1 MTLIPLFLTFFQIG
15 LFTIGGGL
23 ASLPLLKEAVVDGGL
38 LALTDFIDMVAI
50 SQSTP
55 GPIGINMATFV
66 GYRLA
71 GIPGGIVA
79 TVGITAPSLVIIM
92 LIARW
97 MRSYAN
103 HPVLQRVL
111 RGIRACA
118 LGLIASAAW
127 FILHEAVFAAAPGVA
142 GGRWAQADIRALA
155 LFVVLAAAYRLK
167 PAWPVLYIVAGGVL
181 GALFL

>member
-1 MTLIPLFLTFFQIG
+1 MTLTSLFLTFFRIG

-23 ASLPLLKEAVVDGGL
+23 ASLPLLKEAVVDSGL

-55 GPIGINMATFV
+55 GPIGINIATFV

-79 TVGITAPSLVIIM
+79 TAGISAPSLVIIL

-103 HPVLQRVL
+103 HPIVENVLQ
-111 RGIRACA
+111 GIRACA

-127 FILHEAVFAAAPGVA
+127 FILHEAVFSGATGEL
-142 GGRWAQADIRALA
+142 GSLA
-155 LFVVLAAAYRLK
+155 KSLDVRSLVLFVVLAAAYRIK
-167 PAWPVLYIVAGGVL
+167 PAWPVLYIAAGGIL
-181 GALFL
+181 GAVFL